1 MSFRDNVKIGADPC
15 MRCLDKAFD
24 LLSTKLNLVSNAMA
38 SSVFESLRRP
48 LKEPVQCQNK
58 RISNNYA
65 AKQKNLQVR

>member
-1 MSFRDNVKIGADPC
+1 
-15 MRCLDKAFD
+15 
-24 LLSTKLNLVSNAMA
+24 MA

-65 AKQKNLQVR
+65 AKQNNLQVR